1 MDDNGKVIWARQH
14 EILTANVRTLPDLA
28 TLQDGERLLA
38 SSKELGQCEIFPQRL
53 QHSPN
58 GRFVAVCGDGE
69 YIIYTAVAWRNRAF
83 GKGMDFCWSASS
95 NEYAVKEAPDRL
107 QLNANFTE
115 AGTIRLPSVCERLF
129 SGALLGVA
137 MSGAQLC
144 FYDWQSSR
152 LVRRIDVEATAVHW
166 CPASNRLAICATDSI
181 YLLQYRPSV
190 LQAYLQ
196 QGRPIP
202 EDGIEEAFEVID
214 DIQERA
220 LSGLW
225 VDGCFVYVN
234 DHGRISYHVVGSQ
247 SAQLAIPD
255 RQLFLLGYLAEEGK
269 LLLTDKD
276 ANLVVYGLA
285 MTVVAYEA
293 ALLSGDLGRAAQ
305 LLPAIPPEQRN
316 RVAHLLEG
324 QGRLEEAFSL
334 AQDPEF
340 RFDLAVRLGR
350 LDVASE
356 LAEKGEAAS
365 DHKWRLLGDRALAD
379 WKFSLAEKCFWRG
392 NDLTSLLLLY
402 TASGNASGLERLAQA
417 ATEAGELNIAFTCY
431 FSSGRTAECYELLK
445 LSGEPVEAALF
456 ARTYLPSKVDE
467 AAGLWTD
474 RLANTPGAP
483 RIDQKLAAAIARPS
497 QNPELFVITKSVE
510 AEGAVK
516 AQVPSAPIPSAPF
529 PSAPVPVPSGESSAS
544 RPRNV
549 SFDEKV
555 TDTGPALVGSYSATG
570 LGSIGPMS
578 VTTTTTSEHMSLE
591 VNTTGT
597 GSITQDLDDMAS
609 MRTFPS
615 VATAGQLDLDR
626 LTIHDELP
634 EDQLLSEAEDDVRN
648 PKPSADLFSY
658 GKPEIPVD
666 TLVPP
671 VPAFNFQPPMTDFND
686 ELAPSAQPVDEDDP
700 QADEEPADEPD
711 AADEQPKATSP
722 LQNINL
728 QGEEDDWL

>member
-28 TLQDGERLLA
+28 SLPDGDRLLVA
-38 SSKELGQCEIFPQRL
+38 NKELGQCEIFPQRL

-69 YIIYTAVAWRNRAF
+69 YIVYTAVAWRNRAF
-83 GKGMDFCWSASS
+83 GKGLDFAWSASS

-107 QLNANFTE
+107 MLHANFTE
-115 AGTIRLPSVCERLF
+115 AGSIRLSAVCERLF
-129 SGALLGVA
+129 GGALLSVA

-144 FYDWQSSR
+144 LYDWQTSR

-166 CPASNRLAICATDSI
+166 CPATNRLAICATDSV
-181 YLLQYRPSV
+181 YLLQYRPQV

-196 QGRPIP
+196 QGLPIP

-214 DIQERA
+214 EIQERA
-220 LSGLW
+220 LSGFW

-234 DHGRISYHVVGSQ
+234 DHSRLSYHVVGSQ

-255 RQLFLLGYLAEEGK
+255 RQLFILGYLAEESK

-276 ANLVVYGLA
+276 ANLVVYGMA
-285 MTVVAYEA
+285 MAVVAYEA
-293 ALLSGDLGRAAQ
+293 ALLSGDVAKAAQ
-305 LLPAIPPEQRN
+305 LLPKIPADQRN
-316 RVAHLLEG
+316 RVAHLLES

-350 LDVASE
+350 LDVAFE
-356 LAEKGEAAS
+356 LAETGEASS

-392 NDLTSLLLLY
+392 NDLTSLLLLF
-402 TASGNASGLERLAQA
+402 TASGNASGLERLAKA
-417 ATEAGELNIAFTCY
+417 ATDAGELNIAFTCL

-445 LSGEPVEAALF
+445 RSGEPVEVALF

-467 AAGLWTD
+467 AAGLWKEQ
-474 RLANTPGAP
+474 LASTPGSP
-483 RIDQKLAAAIARPS
+483 RIDQKLAEAIARPS
-497 QNPELFVITKSVE
+497 QNPELFVITKE
-510 AEGAVK
+510 AAK
-516 AQVPSAPIPSAPF
+516 AEAKKELQALPVAA

-544 RPRNV
+544 RARNV
-549 SFDEKV
+549 SFDDHV
-555 TDTGPALVGSYSATG
+555 ADNTSTLTGSYSATG
-570 LGSIGPMS
+570 LGSNGPTS
-578 VTTTTTSEHMSLE
+578 VTTTTSDHMSME
-591 VNTTGT
+591 VNTAGT
-597 GSITQDLDDMAS
+597 GSLATDLDDMAS

-615 VATAGQLDLDR
+615 VATAGQLDLER

-634 EDQLLSEAEDDVRN
+634 EDQMLSEPEDDERN

-658 GKPEIPVD
+658 GKPEMPAEQPP
-666 TLVPP
+666 VPP
-671 VPAFNFQPPMTDFND
+671 VPAFNFQAEVPDTNSD
-686 ELAPSAQPVDEDDP
+686 EVENGQEH
-700 QADEEPADEPD
+700 EENE
-711 AADEQPKATSP
+711 EEPKATSP
-722 LQNINL
+722 LQNITL
-728 QGEEDDWL
+728 QGDEDDWL